1 MRVAFVVPYL
11 RSSSGWRS
19 AAVGTIQGLAA
30 HGGVQPL
37 VVVSRADEEA
47 AGGLLP
53 SMPVIALPE
62 IQSMGFDQPRSWA
75 RLARTWLRARM
86 TRFAAVNV
94 VHSLDAYSTGLVGH
108 WISRNLRVPHVVT
121 ALGTYAVTWH
131 NSWLDKI
138 AYSRVLRGA
147 SCICPM
153 SEGTAALM
161 RRYFGDVLRNKP
173 MRTVLLGTDYYQRV
187 PRQPARHYGQSSR
200 PIVLSV
206 GEVKKRKGY
215 HVSLAAF
222 AKVKKAVPDAQ
233 YWIVGN
239 MASKV
244 YIRELQSSIA
254 EQQLTDVTFLGT
266 VSEEKLQE
274 CYRQASVFLLTPQQ
288 IGLNFEG
295 FGLVYIEAGAY
306 GLPVV
311 GTRVGGVP
319 DAIRQDITGFVFEPD
334 DTDGIAGSIVRLLT
348 DKKLAA
354 TMGQANRDW
363 AETLTWE
370 RFAREQIEVYRTLF

>member
-11 RSSSGWRS
+11 RASSGWRS

-30 HGGVQPL
+30 DGGVQPL

-53 SMPVIALPE
+53 GMPVIALPE

-75 RLARTWLRARM
+75 RLACTWLRARM
-86 TRFAAVNV
+86 ARFTAVDI

-108 WISRNLRVPHVVT
+108 WISRNLRVPHVIT
-121 ALGTYAVTWH
+121 ALGTYAVTWYD
-131 NSWLDKI
+131 SWLDKI

-173 MRTVLLGTDYYQRV
+173 MRTVLLGTDYYQRI
-187 PRQPARHYGQSSR
+187 PREPAKQYGESTR

-222 AKVKKAVPDAQ
+222 AKVKKVLPDAQ

-239 MASKV
+239 LASKM
-244 YIRELQSSIA
+244 YIKELQSSIA
-254 EQQLTDVTFLGT
+254 EQGLTDVTFLGT
-266 VSEEKLQE
+266 VSEGKLQE

-288 IGLNFEG
+288 TGLNFEG

-319 DAIRQDITGFVFEPD
+319 DAIRHDVTGFVLEPD
-334 DTDGIAGSIVRLLT
+334 DTDGIAGSIVRLLS

-354 TMGQANRDW
+354 TMGRANRDW

-370 RFAREQIEVYRTLF
+370 RFAREQVEVYRTLL